1 MEKIQVSLGE
11 RSYTVFVG
19 EKLLDRTVQLVPPG
33 DSRRVAIVTDANVGP
48 LYAERFSSSLSGA
61 GLKVRVLEVEP
72 GERSKNIEKV
82 TELLDFFLESDLS
95 RVDIV
100 AALGGGVVGD
110 LAGFAAS
117 TYKRGIK
124 LLHVPTTLMA
134 QVDSAIGGKTGV
146 DLEAGKNLVGT
157 FHQPVAV
164 VADVDTL
171 ETLPAREFT
180 SGLAEVAKYEFLH
193 PGAWSQAVAETAERL
208 LERDT
213 AVLERVVSAC
223 AHVKADFVM
232 ADEYDTGERAA
243 LNYGHTLGH
252 ALEAATEYSRVYT
265 HGEAV
270 SIGMVYAAIVGE
282 EIGVSAKGLF
292 GRHRKLLR
300 TLGLPTKPTDP
311 PPDFDKLLKAIGH
324 DKKSAGDVTM
334 VILQNEGRPVLR
346 RSLDE
351 NALERCYE
359 RLVEGD

>member
-1 MEKIQVSLGE
+1 
-11 RSYTVFVG
+11 
-19 EKLLDRTVQLVPPG
+19 
-33 DSRRVAIVTDANVGP
+33 
-48 LYAERFSSSLSGA
+48 
-61 GLKVRVLEVEP
+61 
-72 GERSKNIEKV
+72 
-82 TELLDFFLESDLS
+82 
-95 RVDIV
+95 
-100 AALGGGVVGD
+100 
-110 LAGFAAS
+110 
-117 TYKRGIK
+117 
-124 LLHVPTTLMA
+124 
-134 QVDSAIGGKTGV
+134 
-146 DLEAGKNLVGT
+146 
-157 FHQPVAV
+157 
-164 VADVDTL
+164 
-171 ETLPAREFT
+171 
-180 SGLAEVAKYEFLH
+180 
-193 PGAWSQAVAETAERL
+193 
-208 LERDT
+208 
-213 AVLERVVSAC
+213 
-223 AHVKADFVM
+223 VKADFVM

-282 EIGVSAKGLF
+282 EIGVSAKGLS